1 MQYSC
6 PVIYDSIPIIHQNQ
20 FFQNQRLCKQTYVQ
34 GQQTKEV
41 VLLWHTITNDLWER
55 EEGPRMYGKMMRILK
70 LSGGVSGG
78 HRTGRPS
85 QLADTGQAQTAQWPR
100 SEAALQGCWLE
111 L

>member
-78 HRTGRPS
+78 HRTVPPSWPTLGRPKLLS
-85 QLADTGQAQTAQWPR
+85 GLDLKRLSRDAD
-100 SEAALQGCWLE
+100 
-111 L
+111 

>member
-1 MQYSC
+1 MQT
-6 PVIYDSIPIIHQNQ
+6 N
-20 FFQNQRLCKQTYVQ
+20 LCSRATDKGSGAALT
-34 GQQTKEV
+34 
-41 VLLWHTITNDLWER
+41 HITNDLWER

-100 SEAALQGCWLE
+100 SEAALQGC
-111 L
+111 